1 MKTFLDQVK
10 FDEKGLVS
18 AIIQDAKTKEV
29 LMFAFMNRESLEIT
43 LREKKCCYYSR
54 SRKKLWLKGAT
65 SGNFQVVKEV
75 RFDCDS
81 VALLLLVE
89 QEGGACHEG
98 YRSCFFRAVPEK
110 DCNYS
115 IVSEKLFDPKDVY
128 KK

>member
-43 LREKKCCYYSR
+43 MREKKCCYYSR
-54 SRKKLWLKGAT
+54 SRKKLWLKGET

-81 VALLLLVE
+81 DALLFLVE

-110 DCNYS
+110 DGNYS